1 MGKVVGG
8 AERGQVKSLALDV
21 VSVRWLLG
29 TRGELL
35 TELLDF
41 QSLMLWSEFWAGD
54 TKAGVASN
62 KRVMIFERKA
72 KRVFVN

>member
-1 MGKVVGG
+1 MWASQEFSFG
-8 AERGQVKSLALDV
+8 RGECEMA
-21 VSVRWLLG
+21 LG

-41 QSLMLWSEFWAGD
+41 QSLMLWSEFWVGD

-62 KRVMIFERKA
+62 KRVTIFERKA
-72 KRVFVN
+72 KRVFVNEKRLSP